1 MTITYDKAKLES
13 ARKML
18 MARLENGGCGA
29 REALDMVSRLY
40 NSGKIKKI
48 MKLLPAEAVRAT
60 RRLLADSDTRED
72 TEMLAEAAAAKIAET
87 RAQGACLQAAQSQ
100 FISTFQN
107 HRYVVN
113 QMTHRTVRALKSI
126 ELAVHEMRDGGACG
140 RFRVEAA
147 AAHCKAAYEHV
158 DELNYMDQLVQS
170 HLWDV
175 RTPPV
180 DPRIPLIPEHS
191 NPAALNAGQR

>member
-1 MTITYDKAKLES
+1 MTITNDKAKLES

-18 MARLENGGCGA
+18 MVRLENGGCGA

-40 NSGKIKKI
+40 NSGMIKKI

-87 RAQGACLQAAQSQ
+87 HAQGARLQAAQSQ

-107 HRYVVN
+107 HR
-113 QMTHRTVRALKSI
+113 
-126 ELAVHEMRDGGACG
+126 
-140 RFRVEAA
+140 
-147 AAHCKAAYEHV
+147 
-158 DELNYMDQLVQS
+158 
-170 HLWDV
+170 
-175 RTPPV
+175 
-180 DPRIPLIPEHS
+180 
-191 NPAALNAGQR
+191 